1 MQKFL
6 IFRNDFEEF
15 IKKNHLS
22 FDQSEISVLS
32 FDFLSFDSTSRFY
45 KEYSELL
52 KKSNTQFFND
62 INKTLAS
69 YKMLVCD
76 MDSTLIQNE
85 CIDEI
90 ADLINLKKE
99 IAEITEQTMMGHLSF
114 DESIKKRVSLLKGI
128 NVSAFE
134 KIINEKIK
142 LQPYVVEWI
151 DYVKKFNLKTIIVS
165 GGFTYFVDF
174 VRNTLQMDHAYANE
188 LQMIDGVLT
197 GKLYGDIINAEKKA
211 NIIKSLTDQYGFK
224 SDEVISI
231 GDGAN
236 DLLMLKESGLSI
248 SMHGKP
254 ILNDYVD
261 WTVRQNYFLT
271 LIKLFEFY
279 ESRKKKHL

>member
-6 IFRNDFEEF
+6 IFRDDFEEF
-15 IKKNHLS
+15 INKNHVS

-32 FDFLSFDSTSRFY
+32 SDFLSFDSTSRFY
-45 KEYSELL
+45 NEYSGML
-52 KKSNTQFFND
+52 KKLNIQFFND
-62 INKTLAS
+62 INKTLS
-69 YKMLVCD
+69 NYKMLVCD

-142 LQPYVVEWI
+142 LQPYVMEWI

-165 GGFTYFVDF
+165 GGFTYFVEF
-174 VRNTLQMDHAYANE
+174 VRNALKMDHAYANE
-188 LQMIDGVLT
+188 LQIVDGVLT
-197 GKLYGDIINAEKKA
+197 GKLNGDIINAEKKA
-211 NIIKSLTDQYGFK
+211 NIIKALSHQFGFK

-236 DLLMLKESGLSI
+236 DLLMFKESGLSI

-254 ILNDYVD
+254 ILNDFVD

-279 ESRKKKHL
+279 ESR

>member
-142 LQPYVVEWI
+142 LQPYVVDWI

-279 ESRKKKHL
+279 ESR

>member
-188 LQMIDGVLT
+188 LQMVDGVLT

-211 NIIKSLTDQYGFK
+211 NIIKTLTDQYGFK

-236 DLLMLKESGLSI
+236 DLLMFKESGLSI

-279 ESRKKKHL
+279 ESR